1 MNPSNENIPNYMVP
15 AILSTICC
23 CLPFGIV
30 AIIFAAQVNSR
41 LAVGDR
47 AGALEAS
54 NKAKLFTWISVIAGL
69 LGGALYAVLMVLSI
83 MAEQGGCS
91 SLASRS

>member
-1 MNPSNENIPNYMVP
+1 MVP

-54 NKAKLFTWISVIAGL
+54 NKAKLIYLDFGDCGIARWCPLCGTH
-69 LGGALYAVLMVLSI
+69 GALNH
-83 MAEQGGCS
+83 G
-91 SLASRS
+91 

>member
-1 MNPSNENIPNYMVP
+1 MNPSDENIPNYLVP

-30 AIIFAAQVNSR
+30 AIIFAAQVNSK
-41 LAVGDR
+41 LAAGDR

-54 NKAKLFTWISVIAGL
+54 NRAKLFTWIAFI
-69 LGGALYAVLMVLSI
+69 LGFLGSAIYAILMILAI
-83 MAEQGGCS
+83 IAEQSGT
-91 SLASRS
+91 